1 MKKTLAIILAMVMVI
16 GLAACSGTGSTAP
29 TENTKA
35 PAAAAAAP
43 AADEPATATHNV
55 GMTISSLSNVT
66 WAAQVAEIEAQLSA
80 MGWGFTCVVHD
91 EDPVKATTQIE
102 NFVNSNCDIIIIN
115 GCTTGGVEDAVA
127 AAQAAGVKIVLDAS
141 PIEGV
146 TEDVLYVNDNYGA
159 GFLGGVALG
168 EWFNE
173 VYGEDH
179 KAIIGAMTFGTEDS
193 LIRGG
198 RTKGQIE
205 GLESVHPNYEVVAW
219 ADVFTAAETMTETE
233 NMLSAHPDIEAILNW
248 GDSMAL
254 GCLEAAKGMGIDES
268 KFAIISIDGTEEL
281 CESIASGSAIIQ
293 STSLG
298 GPTEQGAD
306 MVKILLDLVND
317 NLPADKTYYSPNL
330 SVTRANVDEFLNSS
344 TN

>member
-1 MKKTLAIILAMVMVI
+1 MKKALALILALTMVFC
-16 GLAACSGTGSTAP
+16 LAACGSSGTPAATEAP
-29 TENTKA
+29 KDTT
-35 PAAAAAAP
+35 AAAADAG
-43 AADEPATATHNV
+43 TASGTTHNV

-66 WAAQVAEIEAQLSA
+66 WAAQVAEIESELKEL
-80 MGWGFTCVVHD
+80 GWGFTCVVHD

-146 TEDVLYVNDNYGA
+146 HEDVLYVNDNYGA
-159 GFLGGVALG
+159 GYLGGVALG

-179 KAIIGAMTFGTEDS
+179 KAIIGAMTYGTEDS

-219 ADVFTAAETMTETE
+219 ADVFTAADTMTETE

-254 GCLEAAKGMGIDES
+254 GCLEAARGMGIDES
-268 KFAIISIDGTEEL
+268 KFAIISIDGTVEL
-281 CESIASGSAIIQ
+281 CREIAAGSAIIQ

-317 NLPADKTYYSPNL
+317 NLSEDKTYYSPNL
-330 SVTRANVDEFLNSS
+330 SVTRENVEEFLDSS
-344 TN
+344 AG

>member
-1 MKKTLAIILAMVMVI
+1 MKKTLAVILALVMVL
-16 GLAACSGTGSTAP
+16 GLAACSGTSSAAP
-29 TENTKA
+29 TAASQAPAENTA
-35 PAAAAAAP
+35 SPAAP
-43 AADEPATATHNV
+43 AEGTHNV

-66 WAAQVAEIEAQLSA
+66 WAAQVAEIESELKE

-102 NFVNSNCDIIIIN
+102 NFVNSGCDIIIIN

-141 PIEGV
+141 PIDGV

-159 GFLGGVALG
+159 GYLGGVALG

-179 KAIIGAMTFGTEDS
+179 KAIIGAMTYGTEDG
-193 LIRGG
+193 LVRGG

-205 GLESVHPNYEVVAW
+205 GLASVHPNYEVVAW

-254 GCLEAAKGMGIDES
+254 GCLEAAKGMGIDEG
-268 KFAIISIDGTEEL
+268 KFAIISIDGTVEL

-306 MVKILLDLVND
+306 MVRILLDLVNGD
-317 NLPADKTYYSPNL
+317 LPEDKTYYSPNL
-330 SVTRANVDEFLNSS
+330 SVTRENVEEFLADAK
-344 TN
+344 

>member
-1 MKKTLAIILAMVMVI
+1 MKKTLAIILALVMAI
-16 GLAACSGTGSTAP
+16 SLAACSGTESTAP
-29 TENTKA
+29 TEKTNV
-35 PAAAAAAP
+35 PAATTAAP
-43 AADEPATATHNV
+43 AAEEPGAETHNV

-66 WAAQVAEIEAQLSA
+66 WAAQVAEIESQLSA

-102 NFVNSNCDIIIIN
+102 NFVNSGCDIIIIN

-127 AAQAAGVKIVLDAS
+127 SAQAAGVKIVIDAS

-146 TEDVLYVNDNYGA
+146 TEDALYVNDNYGA
-159 GFLGGVALG
+159 GYLGGVALG

-233 NMLSAHPDIEAILNW
+233 NMLSAHPEIEAILNW

-254 GCLEAAKGMGIDES
+254 GCLEAAKGMGVDES
-268 KFAIISIDGTEEL
+268 KFAIISIDGTVEL
-281 CESIASGSAIIQ
+281 CQSIASGSAIIQ

-306 MVKILLDLVND
+306 MVKILLDLVNG
-317 NLPADKTYYSPNL
+317 NLPENKTYYSPNL
-330 SVTRANVDEFLNSS
+330 SVTRDNVEEFLTSS
-344 TN
+344 AD